1 MKNAAVIGV
10 LVVAGLAW
18 SGRSLVLGNEKK
30 ASFPA
35 SSRARVAR
43 GDLVIT
49 VEENGYLT
57 AKENVSI
64 KPKFKGEGTITWL
77 IEEGKLAK
85 PGDVLVEFDRTE
97 LETQITELE
106 NDLAQYEIE
115 LEAARANL
123 EIQQRDNQAT
133 IEKAELALEA
143 ARLTL
148 EKFEQ
153 GDSPNELRKL
163 DLAVEKA
170 ESEFARAKERF
181 QQVPELVAQGFLT
194 RIQEEEERIRLRE
207 AEIGQ
212 ESSRRDRELYQTYTQ
227 RMERTKFET
236 EVKDGVRE
244 LENSRKKAE
253 INLKEKQAAVTQRE
267 GQVTSTKTRLEQQR
281 TELEHYT
288 VKCDKEGTVHYG
300 DPERPWWRDEIKVG
314 STVYQGATLITIPDL
329 SSMQVLIQVH
339 EADIDKVALDLPVV
353 VTVDSR
359 PGESFDGK
367 ITEIATVAT
376 SANWTDE
383 SNKSFKVE
391 VTLTGISGT
400 LRPGVTAKA
409 EIKIETLSAVLQIPL
424 HAIVPENGKNL
435 AFVVQEDGYQ
445 QREIEIGKHDSH
457 RVEIRSGLAEG
468 DEVLL
473 YDPRAGGAGGEAGGE
488 KPDAEA
494 APSLPVTAAAG

>member
-1 MKNAAVIGV
+1 MKTAAVIGV
-10 LVVAGLAW
+10 LVGAGIAW
-18 SGRSLVLGNEKK
+18 SGRGLVLGSERV
-30 ASFPA
+30 SVPP
-35 SSRARVAR
+35 SGSRARVTR
-43 GDLVIT
+43 GDLSIT

-57 AKENVSI
+57 AKENVNV
-64 KPKFKGEGTITWL
+64 KPRFKGQGTITWL
-77 IEEGKLAK
+77 IEEGKLVK
-85 PGDVLVEFDRTE
+85 PGDLLVEFDRTE

-106 NDLAQYEIE
+106 NNLAQYEIE

-143 ARLTL
+143 AQLTY

-153 GDSPNELRKL
+153 GDAPNEQRKL

-170 ESEFARAKERF
+170 DSEHARARERF

-194 RIQEEEERIRLRE
+194 RVQEEEERIRLRE

-212 ESSRRDRELYQTYTQ
+212 ENARRERELYQTYTL
-227 RMERTKFET
+227 RMGRKKHET
-236 EVKDGVRE
+236 EVKDGARE
-244 LENSRKKAE
+244 LENSRQKAE

-267 GQVTSTKTRLEQQR
+267 GQVASTRTRLEQQR
-281 TELEHYT
+281 AELEHYT
-288 VKCDKEGTVHYG
+288 VKCEKEGTVHYG
-300 DPERPWWRDEIKVG
+300 DPEQPWWRDDIKVG
-314 STVYQGATLITIPDL
+314 STVYQGATLVTIPDL

-339 EADIDKVALDLPVV
+339 EADIDKVALELPVV

-359 PGESFDGK
+359 PGESFSGK
-367 ITEIATVAT
+367 ISEIATVAN

-391 VTLTGISGT
+391 ITLEGPVTG

-409 EIKIETLSAVLQIPL
+409 EIRVEALTGVLQVPL
-424 HAIVPENGKNL
+424 HAIVPENGKHL
-435 AFVVQEDGYQ
+435 AFLVSGEGYTE
-445 QREIEIGKHDSH
+445 REVEIGKHDSH
-457 RVEIRSGLAEG
+457 RVEIRAGLGEH

-473 YDPRAGGAGGEAGGE
+473 YDPRASGSGGESAGDG
-488 KPDAEA
+488 PASEA
-494 APSLPVTAAAG
+494 TPGVPVTAAAG

>member
-1 MKNAAVIGV
+1 MKTAAAIGV
-10 LVVAGLAW
+10 LVIAGIAW
-18 SGRSLVLGNEKK
+18 SGRGMVLGGEKK
-30 ASFPA
+30 ADFPA

-57 AKENVSI
+57 AKENVNV

-77 IEEGKLAK
+77 IEEGKFVK
-85 PGDVLVEFDRTE
+85 PGDLLVEFDRTQ

-106 NDLAQYEIE
+106 NKLAQYEIE

-153 GDSPNELRKL
+153 GDAPNELRKL

-170 ESEFARAKERF
+170 ESEYARAKERY

-212 ESSRRDRELYQTYTQ
+212 ENARRERELYQTYTQ
-227 RMERTKFET
+227 RMDRKKNET
-236 EVKDGVRE
+236 AVKDAERE

-267 GQVTSTKTRLEQQR
+267 GQVASTRTRLDQQK

-288 VKCDKEGTVHYG
+288 VKCEKEGTVHYG
-300 DPERPWWRDEIKVG
+300 DPEQPWWRDDIKVG
-314 STVYQGATLITIPDL
+314 STVYQGATLVTIPDL

-359 PGESFDGK
+359 PGESFQGK
-367 ITEIATVAT
+367 ITEIATVAN

-391 VTLTGISGT
+391 VTLEGITGT

-409 EIKIETLSAVLQIPL
+409 EIQIETLPGVLQVPL

-435 AFVVQEDGYQ
+435 AFVLRDDGFE
-445 QREIEIGKHDSH
+445 QREVEIGKHDSH
-457 RVEIRSGLAEG
+457 RVEIRAGLAEG

-473 YDPRAGGAGGEAGGE
+473 YDPRTGGMGGESGGE
-488 KPDAEA
+488 KPESEA

>member
-1 MKNAAVIGV
+1 MKTAAVIGI
-10 LVVAGLAW
+10 LVVIGVAW
-18 SGRSLVLGNEKK
+18 SGRGMVLGGEKK
-30 ASFPA
+30 AAFPA
-35 SSRARVAR
+35 SSRAKVAR

-57 AKENVSI
+57 AKENVNV
-64 KPKFKGEGTITWL
+64 KPKFKGQGTITWL
-77 IEEGKLAK
+77 IEEGKLVK
-85 PGDVLVEFDRTE
+85 PGDLLVEFDRTE
-97 LETQITELE
+97 LETLITELE
-106 NDLAQYEIE
+106 NNLAQYEIE

-143 ARLTL
+143 AKLTL

-153 GDSPNELRKL
+153 GDAPNELRKL

-170 ESEFARAKERF
+170 ESEFGRAKERY

-212 ESSRRDRELYQTYTQ
+212 ENARRERELYQTYTQ

-267 GQVTSTKTRLEQQR
+267 GQVASTRTRLEQQR

-288 VKCDKEGTVHYG
+288 VKCEKEGTVHYG
-300 DPERPWWRDEIKVG
+300 DPEQPWWRDDIKVG
-314 STVYQGATLITIPDL
+314 STVYQGATLVTIPDL

-339 EADIDKVALDLPVV
+339 EADIDKVALDLPVI

-359 PGESFDGK
+359 PGESFAGK
-367 ITEIATVAT
+367 ITEIATVAN

-391 VTLTGISGT
+391 VTLAGITGT

-409 EIKIETLSAVLQIPL
+409 EVRIETLSAVLQVPL

-435 AFVVQEDGYQ
+435 AFVVHGDVYEE
-445 QREIEIGKHDSH
+445 REVEIGKHDSH
-457 RVEIRSGLAEG
+457 KVEVRTGLVEG

-473 YDPRAGGAGGEAGGE
+473 YDPRSGGAGGATGGE
-488 KPDAEA
+488 KSSPEV
-494 APSLPVTAAAG
+494 PSSVPVTAAAG

>member
-1 MKNAAVIGV
+1 MKSIAVIGV
-10 LVVAGLAW
+10 LVVSGLAW
-18 SGRSLVLGNEKK
+18 SGRGLVLGSEKG
-30 ASFPA
+30 AAFPA
-35 SSRARVAR
+35 GSRARATR

-57 AKENVSI
+57 AKENVSV
-64 KPKFKGEGTITWL
+64 KPKFKGQGTITWL
-77 IEEGKLAK
+77 IEEGKLVKAD
-85 PGDVLVEFDRTE
+85 DVLVEFDRTE
-97 LETQITELE
+97 LETLITALE
-106 NDLAQYEIE
+106 NNLAQYEIE

-143 ARLTL
+143 AQLML

-153 GDSPNELRKL
+153 GDAPNELRKL

-170 ESEFARAKERF
+170 ESEHARAKDRY
-181 QQVPELVAQGFLT
+181 QQVPELVAQGYLT
-194 RIQEEEERIRLRE
+194 RVQEEEERIRLRE

-212 ESSRRDRELYQTYTQ
+212 ENTRRERELWQTYTQ

-236 EVKDGVRE
+236 AVKDAVRE

-253 INLKEKQAAVTQRE
+253 INVKEKQAAVTQRE
-267 GQVTSTKTRLEQQR
+267 GQVVSTRTRLEQQR
-281 TELEHYT
+281 AELAHYT
-288 VKCDKEGTVHYG
+288 VKCEKEGTVHYG
-300 DPERPWWRDEIKVG
+300 DPEQPWWRDDIKVG
-314 STVYQGATLITIPDL
+314 STVYQGATLVTIPDL

-339 EADIDKVALDLPVV
+339 EADIDKIALDLPVV
-353 VTVDSR
+353 VSVDSR
-359 PGESFDGK
+359 PGETFEGK
-367 ITEIATVAT
+367 ITEIATVAN

-391 VTLTGISGT
+391 VTLTGPVVG

-409 EIKIETLSAVLQIPL
+409 EIRVETLTGVLQVPL

-435 AFVVQEDGYQ
+435 AFVVRDGAYE
-445 QREIEIGKHDSH
+445 QRAVEIGKHDSH
-457 RVEIRSGLAEG
+457 RVEIRSGLDEQ

-473 YDPRAGGAGGEAGGE
+473 YDPRSGTSPGADTSDADAPPAVLAGPASGA
-488 KPDAEA
+488 
-494 APSLPVTAAAG
+494 